1 MGCRP
6 LEGKR
11 IMPTT
16 SDVFRTGE
24 YHRSFTSK
32 HTHYMHLTRSIQLRI
47 FYATSVRL
55 LHLRD
60 WPDPL
65 AKTSPQV
72 LLCGTASPY
81 TTRTFA
87 RFVVSHRAAASIDVL
102 DISPY
107 SLSQSAQFLKTC
119 RDLEG
124 ARISFVEGDAMHL
137 PFGSE
142 HFDWIETDFFIQFFS
157 AQEKATIFAEW
168 YRVLKPGGVV
178 TTRDWLLE
186 GHGYAE
192 RLVEGTKTWLVR
204 HILGPITYSARAAEV
219 GKELERQGLVPAWY
233 PVSIPGIRLKI
244 PGMQYLLLYKP
255 GTPGA
260 DGRLLNNEVSSK
272 SL

>member
-1 MGCRP
+1 MG
-6 LEGKR
+6 EA
-11 IMPTT
+11 
-16 SDVFRTGE
+16 SDLFRTGE

-32 HTHYMHLTRSIQLRI
+32 HTYYMHLTRSIQLRI
-47 FYATSVRL
+47 FYATCVHLLRL
-55 LHLRD
+55 QG

-65 AKTSPQV
+65 ARTAPQV

-87 RFVVSHRAAASIDVL
+87 RFVCTHTAAASIDVL

-107 SLSQSAQFLKTC
+107 SLSQSAQFLRTC
-119 RDLEG
+119 HDLDG

-137 PFGSE
+137 PFAGE
-142 HFDWIETDFFIQFFS
+142 RFDWIETDFFIQFFS
-157 AQEKATIFAEW
+157 AQEKAAIFAEW

-204 HILGPITYSARAAEV
+204 HILGPITYSARAEEV
-219 GKELERQGLVPAWY
+219 GKALQQLGLVPVLC
-233 PVSIPGIRLKI
+233 PVRIPGIRLRI

-255 GTPGA
+255 GIAGA
-260 DGRLLNNEVSSK
+260 GGCLLNDEGSSK
-272 SL
+272 PL